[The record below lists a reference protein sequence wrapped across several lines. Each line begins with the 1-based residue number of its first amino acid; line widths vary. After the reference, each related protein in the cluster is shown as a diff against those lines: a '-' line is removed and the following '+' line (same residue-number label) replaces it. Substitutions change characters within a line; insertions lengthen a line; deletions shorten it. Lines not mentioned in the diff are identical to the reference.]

1 MLRTLLSALA
11 ALLLLTPVAHAQ
23 TDASDVVLVEIAGV
37 KLYKSDYE
45 AELLKL
51 PPSIRPGFANSAQR
65 VNDLLTRLIVQKVL
79 AEQAQ
84 AEKLA
89 ERPDN
94 AARLRVEVERV
105 MAQMRVAEIERQ
117 AGREF
122 DARRPQFDA
131 RARELY
137 VVDRKKY
144 ETPERVTASHILFD
158 LRKHSKE
165 EGEKLAREARAKAIS
180 GADFNQLAK
189 EVSEDPSVTVNGG
202 RIEKFARGDM
212 DPAFAAAAFAL
223 AKPGD
228 VSEPVLSQFGWHVI
242 KFESR
247 TPAGV
252 RSFDEVRDSIIADA
266 RKKYIDDKRDAVIN
280 TIRGDPAMKVNQP
293 AVDALVVRADG
304 EAVKQMLEQAGK
316 LPAAGAGAPPK

>member
-1 MLRTLLSALA
+1 MLRTLLSAVA
-11 ALLLLTPVAHAQ
+11 ALLLVAPVAHAQ

-51 PPSIRPGFANSAQR
+51 PASIRPGFANSAQR
-65 VNDLLTRLIVQKVL
+65 VNDLLVRLIVQKVL

-94 AARLRVEVERV
+94 AARLRVEIERT
-105 MAQMRVAEIERQ
+105 MAQMRVTEIERQ

-122 DARRPQFDA
+122 DARRAQFEA

-144 ETPERVTASHILFD
+144 ETPERVTASHILVD
-158 LRKHSKE
+158 LRKHSKD
-165 EGEKLAREARAKAIS
+165 EGEKLAREARAKVLA

-189 EVSEDPSVTVNGG
+189 EVSDDPSVAVNGG
-202 RIEKFARGDM
+202 RIEKFARSDM

-223 AKPGD
+223 VKPGD

-242 KFESR
+242 KLESR

-252 RSFDEVRDSIIADA
+252 RSYDEVRDSIIADA

-280 TIRGDPAMKVNQP
+280 AIRGDPAMKVNQP
-293 AVDALVVRADG
+293 AVDALVVRVDN
-304 EAVKQMLEQAGK
+304 EAVKQMLEQSGK
-316 LPAAGAGAPPK
+316 APAAGAGAPK